1 MKGQLI
7 LPRYKDRRNI
17 IGNPFEEPTKKK
29 KRAKLSASQRIYIWE
44 HPKLYGRRCNICGQR
59 ITKMSE
65 LELDHTRA
73 HSKGGKRM
81 ALAHSI
87 CNRMKR
93 TNSLKF
99 VQKSIGVKTSKRKS
113 VKRRHK
119 KIRYTTNIWGQR
131 VRVRDNPFF

>member
-1 MKGQLI
+1 MPKNPFEITL
-7 LPRYKDRRNI
+7 
-17 IGNPFEEPTKKK
+17 GNPFEEPSTKK

-44 HPKLYGRRCNICGQR
+44 HPKLYGRTCNICHQR

-81 ALAHSI
+81 ALAHGI

-93 TNSLKF
+93 TKSLGY
-99 VQKSIGVKTSKRKS
+99 VQKKMLGVKPSKRKTT
-113 VKRRHK
+113 KRKRK
-119 KIRYTTNIWGQR
+119 RTKAY
-131 VRVRDNPFF
+131 NPFELNIKPVKIPQFKF